1 MQAAPGGDP
10 PCENRAHPFT
20 TRRMKRFVTILS
32 LALAFLVCAP
42 DTFAATKKT
51 KTKKAAPAS
60 EPARKPQPA
69 ESYDEEPGTGVPNV
83 TAGSA
88 IVIDAATG
96 QVLHEVNADRP
107 RPVASTQ
114 KLLTA
119 LIVAEDGN
127 LREKIR
133 VEASDTWVEPSML
146 YIKPGNVYSRLDFLN
161 ILLVHSMND
170 VARALARDNAGS
182 VEDFARK
189 MNAKAAQ
196 LGMSNSHFVNPNGLP
211 APGQYSTA
219 RDMAKVAMMA
229 YRNRT
234 IREIVCQ
241 KAIEW
246 QYNDGRTRVFET
258 TNKVMKNFAA
268 CNGMKTGYTEAAGHC
283 LISSATRGGRHIIV
297 VALGDNKNIWIDS
310 FRLLNWGLSS

>member
-1 MQAAPGGDP
+1 
-10 PCENRAHPFT
+10 
-20 TRRMKRFVTILS
+20 MKRLVAILS
-32 LALAFLVCAP
+32 LSLAFLVCAP
-42 DTFAATKKT
+42 GTFAATKTTIKT
-51 KTKKAAPAS
+51 TKKTAPA
-60 EPARKPQPA
+60 PAAARKAEPSREETFAEDSSGRVPA
-69 ESYDEEPGTGVPNV
+69 V

-96 QVLHEVNADRP
+96 QVLHEVNADKE

-114 KLLTA
+114 KLFTA
-119 LIVAEDGN
+119 LLVAEDGN
-127 LREKIR
+127 LDEKVR
-133 VEASDTWVEPSML
+133 VVASDTWVEPSML
-146 YIKPGNVYSRLDFLN
+146 YIKPGNVYSRRAFLN

-189 MNAKAAQ
+189 MNARAAQ
-196 LGMSNSHFVNPNGLP
+196 LGMRNSHFVNPNGLP

-241 KAIEW
+241 KAVEW

-258 TNKVMKNFAA
+258 TNRVLKNFPA

-310 FRLLNWGLSS
+310 YRLLNWGLSS

>member
-1 MQAAPGGDP
+1 MQ
-10 PCENRAHPFT
+10 RL
-20 TRRMKRFVTILS
+20 VTLLS
-32 LALAFLVCAP
+32 LALALLVSAP
-42 DTFAATKKT
+42 DAFAATKTSKAAKT
-51 KTKKAAPAS
+51 TKATKKAVPAPA
-60 EPARKPQPA
+60 PARPP
-69 ESYDEEPGTGVPNV
+69 EREETFDQDASGGVPAV

-96 QVLHEVNADRP
+96 QVLHEVNADKE

-114 KLLTA
+114 KLFTA
-119 LIVAEDGN
+119 LLVAEDGN
-127 LREKIR
+127 LDAKVR

-146 YIKPGNVYSRLDFLN
+146 YIKPGNVYSRRAFLN

-189 MNAKAAQ
+189 MNARAAQ
-196 LGMSNSHFVNPNGLP
+196 LGMRNSHFVNPNGLP

-219 RDMAKVAMMA
+219 RDMAKVAMVA

-234 IREIVCQ
+234 IREMVCQ

-246 QYNDGRTRVFET
+246 EYNDGRTRVFDT
-258 TNKVMKNFAA
+258 TNKVLKSFAA

-297 VALGDNKNIWIDS
+297 VALGDSKNIWIDS
-310 FRLLNWGLSS
+310 YRLLNWGLSS

>member
-1 MQAAPGGDP
+1 
-10 PCENRAHPFT
+10 
-20 TRRMKRFVTILS
+20 MKRLVTILS
-32 LALAFLVCAP
+32 LSLAFFLGTP
-42 DTFAATKKT
+42 GTFAATKKT
-51 KTKKAAPAS
+51 PKKPAPAA
-60 EPARKPQPA
+60 EPARESEPEENFA
-69 ESYDEEPGTGVPNV
+69 EESGGGVPAV
-83 TAGSA
+83 SAGSV
-88 IVIDAATG
+88 IVIDASNG
-96 QVLHEVNADRP
+96 QVLHEVNADKP

-114 KLLTA
+114 KLFTA
-119 LIVAEDGN
+119 LLVAEEGN
-127 LREKIR
+127 LSAKVR

-146 YIKPGNVYSRLDFLN
+146 YIKPGNVYSRIAFLN

-189 MNAKAAQ
+189 MNARAAA
-196 LGMSNSHFVNPNGLP
+196 LGMRNSHFVNPNGLP

-241 KAIEW
+241 KAVEW

-258 TNKVMKNFAA
+258 TNKVLKNFAA

-310 FRLLNWGLSS
+310 YRLLNWGLSS